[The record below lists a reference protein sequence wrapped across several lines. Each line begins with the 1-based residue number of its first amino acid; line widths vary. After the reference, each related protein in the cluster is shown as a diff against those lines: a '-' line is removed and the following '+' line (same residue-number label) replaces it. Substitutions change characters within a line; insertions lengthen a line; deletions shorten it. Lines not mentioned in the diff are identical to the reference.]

1 MKRKIGLFLF
11 IVIVGTMVAC
21 SKEDDVITEV
31 APPEPLKVELTA
43 TESVDVGEAV
53 NMEAL
58 VTQGDEKVEDASEVV
73 YEIWEEGKQDESEM
87 IDSVNE
93 KQGIYSAESTFDHD
107 GTFHIQV
114 HVTARGSHT
123 MPKTTVMVGDGGHY
137 DEDATKE
144 DHHETEGFT
153 MKFMEPEEVEVDS
166 EQVLHVQLEL
176 DAAPLEKA
184 NVRYEIWR
192 EGNPEKHEW
201 VDAEEL
207 TPGEYSSSY
216 TFLESDTYTVV
227 VHVEDDEE
235 LHEHSEYKIKVGK

>member
-1 MKRKIGLFLF
+1 
-11 IVIVGTMVAC
+11 MVAC
-21 SKEDDVITEV
+21 SKEDDITTEV
-31 APPEPLKVELTA
+31 APPEPLKVELTV
-43 TESVDVGEAV
+43 TESVDVGETV

-114 HVTARGSHT
+114 HVTARGLHT
-123 MPKTTVMVGDGGHY
+123 MPKATVIVGDGGHY
-137 DEDATKE
+137 EEDAAKE
-144 DHHETEGFT
+144 DHHETEGFSMNF
-153 MKFMEPEEVEVDS
+153 MKPEGIEADS
-166 EQVLHVQLEL
+166 EQLLHVQLEL
-176 DAAPLEKA
+176 DAEPLEDA

-201 VDAEEL
+201 VDAEES
-207 TPGEYSSSY
+207 TSGEYSASY

-227 VHVEDDEE
+227 IHVEDDEE
-235 LHEHSEYKIKVGK
+235 LHEHSEYEIKVGK